1 MSSRKISSISIF
13 FPAFNDGGTIASM
26 VVTARLAARQV
37 CDDYELIVV
46 DDGSSDHTLP
56 VLNELAGNYP
66 ELRVIRHSQN
76 QGYGAALKDGFA
88 AATKEW
94 IFYTDGDAQYNPLEL
109 CLLVDALQDGVDVV
123 NGYKISRNDPLIRIL
138 LGGLYNAL
146 IKFAFRIRL
155 RDVDC
160 DFRLMRRSIFDTF
173 QLESKS
179 GAICV
184 EMMKKIQ
191 SAGFVIAE
199 VPVHHYHRQY
209 GVSQFF
215 NWRRLLR
222 VAKALYLLWL
232 KLVIAQAY

>member
-1 MSSRKISSISIF
+1 
-13 FPAFNDGGTIASM
+13 
-26 VVTARLAARQV
+26 
-37 CDDYELIVV
+37 
-46 DDGSSDHTLP
+46 
-56 VLNELAGNYP
+56 
-66 ELRVIRHSQN
+66 
-76 QGYGAALKDGFA
+76 
-88 AATKEW
+88 
-94 IFYTDGDAQYNPLEL
+94 
-109 CLLVDALQDGVDVV
+109 
-123 NGYKISRNDPLIRIL
+123 
-138 LGGLYNAL
+138 
-146 IKFAFRIRL
+146 
-155 RDVDC
+155 
-160 DFRLMRRSIFDTF
+160 MRRSIFDTF